1 MPVTVVARR
10 TGAGGS
16 AVIPVATRKMAIVGS
31 SRGALTL
38 KSAEPVVAGGNT
50 DTLTG
55 STTVLSFVQVA
66 NVTGTT
72 TEVYRE
78 GIDFTLS
85 GNNTIDWT
93 NAPVL
98 PAPEL
103 ETVVTAATSGGS
115 WALLDD
121 ASISFQVAAI
131 DQAGTGETTVSN
143 TQLFDM
149 VAVPPLGDTAT
160 ISLQWGKVPFAG
172 GYNIY
177 MTVDTGATAILK
189 FTVVGADTV
198 TTTIT
203 GFTSATSIGTLPV
216 SNTSTRRPG
225 ITGQTYYASYYYPT
239 YSYTKAEFTNY
250 SAFQAAHGVGS
261 NLSNAAKTAF
271 DNGASYV
278 MGVAVSAETIGAY
291 QAAVDQLKTEDV
303 QYVVVLKSGTAIE
316 QYLRAH
322 VEWASGDDV
331 GKERYGVCSPV
342 SSTTLAALTATW
354 AVSFGGSKRM
364 ILPVPNNLGYYINSW
379 QGTDG
384 DFVEGPYR
392 VANYFYAAAIA
403 GRICGLPDS
412 ATPLTNS
419 LLNGW
424 SWPTTDLLWVDS
436 EVRDTLEN
444 AGLTYVMS
452 KGGTPVVYHGITN
465 DVSSVEDQ
473 EISVGAAEDEMR
485 GKLRTAMEGF
495 RGRARKISQSRLDAI
510 AQRVDQVLGS
520 LVKGAII
527 QEYGTITV
535 EQDADLPTKIWIR
548 FNYTPIYP
556 INELVFEYGFASAP
570 LSAAA

>member
-38 KSAEPVVAGGNT
+38 KSAEPVVAGGDI

-55 STTVLSFVQVA
+55 STEVRSFVQVA

-78 GIDFTLS
+78 GIDFSLS
-85 GNNTIDWT
+85 GTNTIDWT
-93 NAPVL
+93 DAPAL
-98 PAPEL
+98 PAPEV
-103 ETVVTAATSGGS
+103 ETPTQAADSGGS
-115 WALLDD
+115 WTGSTSAMTL
-121 ASISFQVAAI
+121 QVTAV
-131 DQAGTGETTVSN
+131 DQAGTGETTAS
-143 TQLFDM
+143 
-149 VAVPPLGDTAT
+149 VAQTYT
-160 ISLQWGKVPFAG
+160 ITSVTETVSLQWGEVPFAG

-177 MTVDTGATAILK
+177 ITNGAGVTKLATI
-189 FTVVGADTV
+189 VGAATV
-198 TTTIT
+198 TGTVTGNTDATPATVPTT
-203 GFTSATSIGTLPV
+203 
-216 SNTSTRRPG
+216 NTSKRRPG
-225 ITGQTYYASYYYPT
+225 ITGQTYYVSYYYPT
-239 YSYTKAEFTNY
+239 YSYTKAAFTNY

-271 DNGASYV
+271 DNGASSI

-303 QYVVVLKSGTAIE
+303 QYVVVLKGGTAIE

-342 SSTTLAALTATW
+342 SSTTLADLTATW
-354 AVSFGGSKRM
+354 AVSFGGTKRM
-364 ILPVPNNLGYYINSW
+364 ILPVPNKLGYYINSW
-379 QGTDG
+379 QGTNG
-384 DFVEGPYR
+384 NFVEGPYQ
-392 VANYFYAAAIA
+392 VAHYFYAAAVA

-436 EVRDTLEN
+436 DVRDTLEN
-444 AGLTYVMS
+444 AGLTYVKS
-452 KGGTPVVYHGITN
+452 EGGTPVVYHGITN
-465 DVSSVEDQ
+465 DTSTVENQ

-485 GKLRTAMEGF
+485 TKLRTAMEGF
-495 RGRARKISQSRLDAI
+495 RGRARKITQSRLDAI

-556 INELVFEYGFASAP
+556 INEIVFEYGFASAP

>member
-38 KSAEPVVAGGNT
+38 ITAEPVVASGDT

-55 STTVLSFVQVA
+55 ATEVRSFVQVS

-85 GNNTIDWT
+85 GAATIDWT
-93 NAPVL
+93 DAPAL

-103 ETVVTAATSGGS
+103 ETVTTAATTGGD

-121 ASISFQVAAI
+121 GSIDFQVTAI
-131 DQAGTGETTVSN
+131 DQQGTGETLVSN
-143 TQLFDM
+143 TQSFDM
-149 VAVPPLGDTAT
+149 VANPPSGELAT

-177 MTVDTGATAILK
+177 MTVDTGGTAILK
-189 FTVVGADTV
+189 TTVVGANTV
-198 TTTIT
+198 TASIT
-203 GFTSATSIGTLPV
+203 GFTGASELGTLPV
-216 SNTSTRRPG
+216 TSTATRRPG
-225 ITGQTYYASYYYPT
+225 FTGQTYYVSYYYPA

-250 SAFQAAHGVGS
+250 SAFQAVHGVGS

-291 QAAVDQLKTEDV
+291 QAAIDQLKTEDV
-303 QYVVVLKSGTAIE
+303 QYVVVLKGGTAIE

-322 VEWASGDDV
+322 VEWASGDSV

-342 SSTTLAALTATW
+342 SSTTLADLTATW
-354 AVSFGGSKRM
+354 AVSFGGAKRM
-364 ILPVPNNLGYYINSW
+364 ILPVPNKLGYYINSW

-384 DFVEGPYR
+384 NFVEGPYQ
-392 VANYFYAAAIA
+392 VAHYFYAAAVA

-465 DVSSVEDQ
+465 DTSTVENQ

-485 GKLRTAMEGF
+485 TKLRTAMEGF
-495 RGRARKISQSRLDAI
+495 RGRARKITQARLDAI
-510 AQRVDQVLGS
+510 AQRTDQVLGS

-535 EQDADLPTKIWIR
+535 EQDEDLPTKIWIR

-556 INELVFEYGFASAP
+556 INEIVFEYGFASAP